1 MSHRTRVSRP
11 FPVGRWLL
19 IPAALMALMLVFD
32 TSTLDFWFSD
42 LFYVPSDGF
51 VGRHSFF
58 LEDIL
63 HDRVKQAVI
72 VIGVLAIIGF
82 VLSLLP
88 TRLRRWR
95 PELSYLV
102 LSLALAT
109 SLVTPLKQLTNVPCP
124 WSLVQ
129 YGGTEI
135 HTPLLSARPD
145 TNKAGRCWPGGHAS
159 SGFSLLALF
168 FALRDRFPRA
178 ARGALIGAL
187 ALGTVLSLGRTMQ
200 GAHFLSHNVWTLLF
214 DWCICL
220 LCYRLL
226 LYRPAVAA
234 HNVSQAGE
242 LRHEAA

>member
-1 MSHRTRVSRP
+1 MSSPARVSRP

-19 IPAALMALMLVFD
+19 IPAAVMALMLVFD
-32 TSTLDFWFSD
+32 TSALDFWFSD
-42 LFYVPSDGF
+42 LFYVPADGF

-72 VIGVLAIIGF
+72 LIGVLAIIAF
-82 VLSLLP
+82 LLSLLP

-95 PELSYLV
+95 PELGYLV

-129 YGGTEI
+129 YGGSEI

-145 TNKAGRCWPGGHAS
+145 SNQPGRCWPGGHAS

-214 DWCICL
+214 DWCIAL

-226 LYRPAVAA
+226 LYRPAAQT
-234 HNVSQAGE
+234 NTIPQPRE

>member
-1 MSHRTRVSRP
+1 MSRSARPTRP

-19 IPAALMALMLVFD
+19 IPAAVMALMLVFD
-32 TSTLDFWFSD
+32 TSALDFWFSG
-42 LFYVPSDGF
+42 LFYVPGDGF

-72 VIGVLAIIGF
+72 LIGVLAIIGF
-82 VLSLLP
+82 LLSLLP
-88 TRLRRWR
+88 ARLRRWR
-95 PELSYLV
+95 PELGYLV

-145 TNKAGRCWPGGHAS
+145 SNKAGRCWPGGHAS

-187 ALGTVLSLGRTMQ
+187 ALGSVLSLGRTMQ

-214 DWCICL
+214 DWCIAAL
-220 LCYRLL
+220 L
-226 LYRPAVAA
+226 PAAA
-234 HNVSQAGE
+234 VPPGPTAKHNYSTRG
-242 LRHEAA
+242 AAP

>member
-1 MSHRTRVSRP
+1 MSRSARPTRP

-19 IPAALMALMLVFD
+19 IPAAVMALMLVFD
-32 TSTLDFWFSD
+32 TSALDFWFSG
-42 LFYVPSDGF
+42 LFYVPGDGF

-72 VIGVLAIIGF
+72 LIGVLAIIGF
-82 VLSLLP
+82 LLSLLP

-95 PELSYLV
+95 PELGYLV

-135 HTPLLSARPD
+135 HTPLLSARPGS
-145 TNKAGRCWPGGHAS
+145 NKAGRCWPGGHAS

-187 ALGTVLSLGRTMQ
+187 ALGSASVIGPVSPWKESRGNSFTKKTCLKLSTYRART
-200 GAHFLSHNVWTLLF
+200 ASTRATL
-214 DWCICL
+214 
-220 LCYRLL
+220 
-226 LYRPAVAA
+226 PKQ
-234 HNVSQAGE
+234 SMSE
-242 LRHEAA
+242 LRANLFPGRP